1 MTQLLGTI
9 LEELGIS
16 QYLEAFLE
24 QGFDSWE
31 TILDITESDLD
42 ALGVKLGHRR
52 KLQRRI
58 ADARGIASGAS
69 LVSPTAQLA
78 TEELKLQD
86 VIKPEAPAPDGRETV
101 GVIVTKRKYRRHP
114 KVGFCAPAPPEKLEV
129 AREVDLTMVP

>member
-1 MTQLLGTI
+1 MHTLPL
-9 LEELGIS
+9 
-16 QYLEAFLE
+16 
-24 QGFDSWE
+24 
-31 TILDITESDLD
+31 LD
-42 ALGVKLGHRR
+42 APAAYIASGSDYANSDPQ

-58 ADARGIASGAS
+58 ADARGIASVAS

-114 KVGFCAPAPPEKLEV
+114 KVGFCDPSSPRKDGGCQ
-129 AREVDLTMVP
+129 RS